1 MSNSNTNLFNFS
13 NLSIFIRKYALEE
26 KERHLQ
32 AGWDLKQEERERY
45 VTITLD
51 VVDAEKGYMI
61 QLGVRPTVNMHSVK
75 HPKAKTLKQLKDQYE
90 RLQDYGKYIQ
100 KAKREER
107 CIRVIWKNTF
117 S

>member
-1 MSNSNTNLFNFS
+1 MFEDYFSKFSKFLSNSNTNLFNFS

-32 AGWDLKQEERERY
+32 AGWDLKKEERERY

-75 HPKAKTLKQLKDQYE
+75 HPKAKTLKQLEDQYE
-90 RLQDYGKYIQ
+90 RLQDYGKYNS
-100 KAKREER
+100 K
-107 CIRVIWKNTF
+107 
-117 S
+117 